1 MKNIS
6 VSHELKTGDIQLL
19 SNLTSVT
26 ANASRISRLN
36 AVKEKG
42 INDPASIHIDF
53 KVKPHVEHLPSV
65 LGETE
70 ELDLVLSVDD
80 ALQIGVMLVA
90 MGLEDKSQLEV
101 DEVFKQLFELTCKL
115 HD

>member
-1 MKNIS
+1 MKTIS
-6 VSHELKTGDIQLL
+6 ISRELKTGDLTVM

-36 AVKEKG
+36 AVKGKDVT
-42 INDPASIHIDF
+42 DPASIRVDL
-53 KVKPHVEHLPSV
+53 KVKPHLEHLPSV
-65 LGETE
+65 SGETE
-70 ELDLVLSVDD
+70 ELDLVLNVDD

-90 MGLEDKSQLEV
+90 MGLEDKSQLEI
-101 DEVFKQLFELTCKL
+101 DEVFKRLFEITCEL

>member
-1 MKNIS
+1 MKTIS
-6 VSHELKTGDIQLL
+6 VSRELKTGDIAVM

-26 ANASRISRLN
+26 ANANRISRLN
-36 AVKEKG
+36 AVKGKN
-42 INDPASIHIDF
+42 ITDPASIHVDL

-80 ALQIGVMLVA
+80 ALQIGMMLVA
-90 MGLEDKSQLEV
+90 MGLEDKSQLDI
-101 DEVFKQLFELTCKL
+101 DEVFKRLFELTCEL